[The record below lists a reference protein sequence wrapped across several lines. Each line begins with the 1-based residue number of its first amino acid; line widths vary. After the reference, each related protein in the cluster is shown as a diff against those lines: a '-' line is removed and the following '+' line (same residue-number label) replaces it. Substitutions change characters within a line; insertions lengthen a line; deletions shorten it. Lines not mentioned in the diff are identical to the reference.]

1 MSKIDELKDLA
12 AGAMKQMATALTDC
26 NRANF
31 CNDAYNNLIDVMG
44 QLTGTLDSLEERE
57 RVARNLYHKQ
67 EARIIELNQALE
79 ERATHTRNQ
88 ETRIIDL
95 NHSLIQREA
104 QIQALTNQ
112 SDDWVVLPRKATPTM
127 LAEIELV
134 TGWTAKALAIRY
146 TAMVNAAPKLEGI
159 KAERPEPMAYL
170 VWCHAGYGP
179 DNYYD
184 AIEVGSK
191 DDLNCDGS
199 PAWPVWSY
207 PPISI
212 PLGWKLVPKKI
223 TEEMRHAFNKAFD
236 EHEEGILD
244 VIFPDHG
251 WDAMLEVSPTADVLI
266 VEDVK

>member
-1 MSKIDELKDLA
+1 MSKINELKDLA
-12 AGAMKQMATALTDC
+12 ASAMKQMATALTDC

-44 QLTGTLDSLEERE
+44 QLTGTLDAMEERATG
-57 RVARNLYHKQ
+57 ARNLYHRQ
-67 EARIIELNQALE
+67 EK
-79 ERATHTRNQ
+79 
-88 ETRIIDL
+88 RIIDL

-127 LAEIELV
+127 LAEIDLLS
-134 TGWTAKALAIRY
+134 GWASSSPATRY
-146 TAMVNAAPKLEGI
+146 TALVDAAPKLEGI

>member
-1 MSKIDELKDLA
+1 MSNIDDLKAEILVAMNAMSK
-12 AGAMKQMATALTDC
+12 ALVGC
-26 NRANF
+26 ARANF
-31 CNDAYNNLIDVMG
+31 CAEAFSGIQEMFTKTMTALQESEGVRC
-44 QLTGTLDSLEERE
+44 QA
-57 RVARNLYHKQ
+57 RVLYAKQ
-67 EARIIELNQALE
+67 EK
-79 ERATHTRNQ
+79 
-88 ETRIIDL
+88 RIIDL

-127 LAEIELV
+127 LAEFINLSTSSSSE
-134 TGWTAKALAIRY
+134 RY
-146 TAMVNAAPKLEGI
+146 QGLLDAAPKLEGI